1 VRFLT
6 AFWHRKA
13 APTGWQGNLPASRFA
28 QVRDDLER
36 RIVDKAVCRLSHLDS
51 NFGRGFLLVRTM
63 EVNFLFLV
71 AIFAVAFMYASVGH
85 GGASGYLALMALFG
99 VSTEFMRASAL
110 SLNLFVS
117 AISFYAFYRGGHFKI
132 KIMVPFVIGSIPL
145 AFLGAKTTIEP
156 HIFKIILG
164 IFLLIAVARMVYV
177 PQKSIKEIIP
187 FNFALAVA
195 IGAFLGF
202 FSGLIGIGGG
212 IILSPVLLLM
222 GWTNIKET
230 AAISAS
236 FIFLN
241 SASGLLGLQSSGMQ
255 ISPQIVYWIVVALAG
270 GLLGAYVGSYKLSLV
285 KLRYLLAF
293 VLLLASVKLIFT

>member
-1 VRFLT
+1 
-6 AFWHRKA
+6 
-13 APTGWQGNLPASRFA
+13 
-28 QVRDDLER
+28 
-36 RIVDKAVCRLSHLDS
+36 
-51 NFGRGFLLVRTM
+51 LVQIM
-63 EVNFLFLV
+63 DVNILFLV

-99 VSTEFMRASAL
+99 ISTVYMRASAL

-117 AISFYAFYRGGHFKI
+117 AVSFYAFYRGGHFKI
-132 KIMVPFVIGSIPL
+132 KILVPFVIGSIPM
-145 AFLGAKTTIEP
+145 AFLGARITVDP
-156 HIFKIILG
+156 QVFKYILG
-164 IFLLIAVARMVYV
+164 IFLIIAVARMVYV
-177 PQKSIKEIIP
+177 PQKLIKEIFP
-187 FNFALAVA
+187 FNLAVAVA

-212 IILSPVLLLM
+212 IILSPILLLM
-222 GWTNIKET
+222 GWTNVKKT

-241 SASGLLGLQSSGMQ
+241 SSAGILGLLSAGIQF
-255 ISPQIVYWIVVALAG
+255 SPQIAWWIVAALAG

-293 VLLLASVKLIFT
+293 VLLMASIKLLFV

>member
-1 VRFLT
+1 MDVNIL
-6 AFWHRKA
+6 
-13 APTGWQGNLPASRFA
+13 
-28 QVRDDLER
+28 
-36 RIVDKAVCRLSHLDS
+36 
-51 NFGRGFLLVRTM
+51 FLL
-63 EVNFLFLV
+63 

-99 VSTEFMRASAL
+99 ISTVYMRASAL

-117 AISFYAFYRGGHFKI
+117 AVSFYAFYRGGYFKI
-132 KIMVPFVIGSIPL
+132 RILIPFIIGSIPM
-145 AFLGAKTTIEP
+145 AFLGARITVEP
-156 HIFKIILG
+156 HIFRIILG
-164 IFLLIAVARMVYV
+164 IFLFVAVARMVYV
-177 PQKSIKEIIP
+177 PRNTIKEIAP

-222 GWTNIKET
+222 GWANVKET
-230 AAISAS
+230 AAISAI

-241 SASGLLGLQSSGMQ
+241 STAGILGLVSNGIH
-255 ISPQIVYWIVVALAG
+255 ISPQIAYWIAVALAG
-270 GLLGAYVGSYKLSLV
+270 GLLGAYVGSFKLSLV

-293 VLLLASVKLIFT
+293 VLLLASIKLLFV

>member
-1 VRFLT
+1 
-6 AFWHRKA
+6 
-13 APTGWQGNLPASRFA
+13 
-28 QVRDDLER
+28 
-36 RIVDKAVCRLSHLDS
+36 
-51 NFGRGFLLVRTM
+51 M
-63 EVNFLFLV
+63 EVNILFLV

-99 VSTEFMRASAL
+99 ISTVYMRASAL

-117 AISFYAFYRGGHFKI
+117 AISFYAFYRAGHFKL
-132 KIMVPFVIGSIPL
+132 KILVPFVIGSIPM
-145 AFLGAKTTIEP
+145 AFLGARITVDP
-156 HIFKIILG
+156 QVFKYILG
-164 IFLLIAVARMVYV
+164 IFLVIAVARMVYV
-177 PQKSIKEIIP
+177 PQKSIKEIFP
-187 FNFALAVA
+187 FNFAVAIA

-222 GWTNIKET
+222 GWTNVKET
-230 AAISAS
+230 AAISAA

-241 SASGLLGLQSSGMQ
+241 SVSGLLGLMSAGIH
-255 ISPQIVYWIVVALAG
+255 ISPQIAWWIVVALAG

-293 VLLLASVKLIFT
+293 VLLLASVKLFFA